1 MYNRRSKVTRRTT
14 IEPREL
20 ANTLMDLAAGKKATH
35 VTLLDLRG
43 VSIIADYFL
52 ICGGESGR
60 QLKAIAEEV
69 RDKLDAQ
76 GVSPRRVEGTPDSG
90 WILMDFGSV
99 ILHIFDQTQR
109 DYYQLEEVWKHA
121 RTLAVMP

>member
-1 MYNRRSKVTRRTT
+1 
-14 IEPREL
+14 
-20 ANTLMDLAAGKKATH
+20 

-52 ICGGESGR
+52 ICGGESDR
-60 QLKAIAEEV
+60 QLKAIADHVQET
-69 RDKLDAQ
+69 LHAQ
-76 GVSPRRVEGTPDSG
+76 AVAPRRVEGTPDSG

-99 ILHIFDQTQR
+99 ILHIFDQSQR

>member
-52 ICGGESGR
+52 ICGGESAR

-99 ILHIFDQTQR
+99 ILHIFDQSQR

>member
-1 MYNRRSKVTRRTT
+1 
-14 IEPREL
+14 
-20 ANTLMDLAAGKKATH
+20 MDLVAEKKATH

-52 ICGGESGR
+52 ICCGESER
-60 QLKAIAEEV
+60 QLKAIADEV
-69 RDKLDAQ
+69 QEQLGAQ
-76 GVSPRRVEGTPDSG
+76 KISPRRVEGTPNSG
-90 WILMDFGSV
+90 WILMDFSSV
-99 ILHIFDQTQR
+99 ILHIFDQSQR

>member
-1 MYNRRSKVTRRTT
+1 MGPTTEEDT

-20 ANTLMDLAAGKKATH
+20 ANTLMDLVAGKKASY

-52 ICGGESGR
+52 ICSAESAR
-60 QLKAIAEEV
+60 QMQAIADEV
-69 RDKLDAQ
+69 REKLNAQ
-76 GVSPRRVEGTPDSG
+76 GVAPRRVEGTAESG
-90 WILMDFGSV
+90 WILMDWGSV
-99 ILHIFDQTQR
+99 ILHIFDQSR
-109 DYYQLEEVWKHA
+109 RGFYRLEEVWQQA